1 MQKQD
6 GINIIIQQKVRT
18 IETPSKKYGPLFCI
32 DYYFKWV
39 QKILSQR
46 ELKDITCCSLENSS
60 LKELW
65 KDKQT
70 EAVASVKKVFLKI
83 SQNWQENTC
92 VRVSLLIKLQALP
105 FFIEHIWWL
114 LQLIVLSLIAPWQ
127 SPFDK
132 KQKHFIKYMHL
143 ATGNGLYDQK
153 SFYKVKNYF

>member
-32 DYYFKWV
+32 DCYFKWV
-39 QKILSQR
+39 QKMLSQR

-70 EAVASVKKVFLKI
+70 EAVASVKKVFLEI
-83 SQNWQENTC
+83 SQNWKTP
-92 VRVSLLIKLQALP
+92 VS
-105 FFIEHIWWL
+105 E
-114 LQLIVLSLIAPWQ
+114 SL
-127 SPFDK
+127 F
-132 KQKHFIKYMHL
+132 
-143 ATGNGLYDQK
+143 
-153 SFYKVKNYF
+153 